1 MADRSWWRVLTK
13 RGLLEKGMADHFS
26 ILTLRTPWTAWKGIK
41 ICCSS
46 CGRRVRHGWTTEL
59 TAYLTFMQ
67 ITSYEMLGWMKHKL
81 ESRLHREISTTSDCR
96 WYCFNGRKWRGTKEP
111 LDESESG
118 EWKTWFKT
126 QHSVNEDH
134 GLCSHHFMANSSGNS
149 GNSEIIYFFG
159 RLQNHCR
166 RWPQPWN

>member
-1 MADRSWWRVLTK
+1 MPHQNKTQTPPPSATPIRKLPQASYPYPSEGQNGNHNHRKVTKLIICIKAFLTQWNYELCHVGPPKSDRSWWRVLTK

-67 ITSYEMLGWMKHKL
+67 ITSYEMLGRISHQL
-81 ESRLHREISTTSDCR
+81 ELRLPGEISTTSDVQMIT
-96 WYCFNGRKWRGTKEP
+96 F
-111 LDESESG
+111 
-118 EWKTWFKT
+118 
-126 QHSVNEDH
+126 
-134 GLCSHHFMANSSGNS
+134 
-149 GNSEIIYFFG
+149 
-159 RLQNHCR
+159 
-166 RWPQPWN
+166 